1 MKDHW
6 LISYA
11 LWVEM
16 DLIFPVHRT
25 HHPLG
30 QYHLKGVIGLPLM
43 LLSLCREPV
52 AIGIKERAKI
62 FLCSNNTLLGSM
74 NTRLLLSKLSNFHDV

>member
-1 MKDHW
+1 MKDNW
-6 LISYA
+6 LISHA

-30 QYHLKGVIGLPLM
+30 KYHLKGGIGLPLM

-52 AIGIKERAKI
+52 AIGIKERAKK
-62 FLCSNNTLLGSM
+62 FLYSNNTLLCSI
-74 NTRLLLSKLSNFHDV
+74 NTHLLLSKLSNFHYV